1 MKNFFIILAMKILN
15 LILKICHKNG
25 GNFLGKIA
33 YDWNPEIFKY
43 FKVDCP
49 VIAVSATNGKTMTN
63 NCIGYTLK
71 TAGNK
76 VISNVEGNN
85 METGIL
91 STILK
96 NCTLTGKIKADYLV
110 FEVDESYI
118 PVVFKD
124 FRLDTLVILNFF
136 RDQLDRN
143 GEVESLIL
151 RINEFLKTYNGN
163 LILNNDDPNVSRLGQ
178 ANPNN
183 KNIYYFSVDK
193 YQFATEHIKEAGEGK
208 FCPFCKTR
216 LEYEYYQYS
225 HVGKFKCPNCN
236 FGDNKIYKL
245 ATNVDLKNRCFDI
258 DGNTY
263 KINGNSIYLIYNY
276 TAVYSVCSLYDISN
290 DVVKKAFSTF
300 TLNNGR
306 LEEIKIID
314 VPTII
319 NLAKNPTGS
328 NVSLRILNEDDSEK
342 ELLFV
347 LNDNIADGFDVSWI
361 WDINFNNLNNVT
373 RIITSGTRA
382 YDIAIRIKTSGFT
395 AEKIE
400 PYLNLEDAVKALYK
414 TDIKK
419 YVIANYTSLQPTRHE
434 LKRFDEMSKNNDV
447 TNVKTSDI
455 SKKEAIK
462 SNIENTEMNPKEV
475 LQNIDNTDNT
485 DNLNYQD
492 NEEKSIKIL
501 YLYPDMLEL
510 YGDYGN
516 IQVLKYRIESRGYK
530 AIIDRYSIGDTAPN
544 FNDYD
549 IVFAGG
555 GADNEQSILAED
567 LVKYKDNIKDAVKNG
582 VFFLLI
588 CGAYQLFGKY
598 YKGVEG
604 NIIPGLE
611 VFDYYTVA
619 NPDRKKRCIGNIVI
633 DATLDANINIKKST
647 NSNDDS
653 SDNIENLN
661 LKTKV
666 IGFENHGGQTFDIS
680 NFFGNVLFGNGNKFG
695 DSEEG
700 FFENNVIATYLHGP
714 LLSKNPE
721 LCDYIIRYCL
731 DRKYNE
737 NIELEPLN
745 DEFENFCREQLLNR
759 FLKK

>member
-1 MKNFFIILAMKILN
+1 MKNFFIILSMKILN
-15 LILKICHKNG
+15 MILKICHKNG

-43 FKVDCP
+43 FKVNCP

-71 TAGNK
+71 TAGK
-76 VISNVEGNN
+76 KIVSNVEGNN
-85 METGIL
+85 METGII

-163 LILNNDDPNVSRLGQ
+163 LILNNDDPNVARLGQ
-178 ANPNN
+178 ANPSN

-193 YQFATEHIKEAGEGK
+193 YQFATEQIKEAGEGK
-208 FCPFCKTR
+208 FCPFCKTK

-236 FGDNKIYKL
+236 FGDNEIYKL

-258 DGNTY
+258 EGNTY

-276 TAVYSVCSLYDISN
+276 TAVYSVCSLYSISN

-300 TLNNGR
+300 ALNNGR
-306 LEEIKIID
+306 LEEIKINN
-314 VPTII
+314 VQTII

-361 WDINFNNLNNVT
+361 WDINFNNLNNVS

-382 YDIAIRIKTSGFT
+382 YDIAIRIKTSGFPT
-395 AEKIE
+395 EKIE
-400 PYLNLEDAVKALYK
+400 PYLNLADAVKALYK
-414 TDIKK
+414 TDVKK

-434 LKRFDEMSKNNDV
+434 LRKFGETNKNNIVENIAV
-447 TNVKTSDI
+447 TNQENDNNI
-455 SKKEAIK
+455 S
-462 SNIENTEMNPKEV
+462 SNIDTIR
-475 LQNIDNTDNT
+475 QS
-485 DNLNYQD
+485 
-492 NEEKSIKIL
+492 NETNSDCPNCLKIL

-516 IQVLKYRIESRGYK
+516 IQVLKYRIESRGYQ
-530 AIIDRYSIGDTAPN
+530 AVIDRYSIGDNAPN

-567 LVKYKDNIKDAVKNG
+567 LVKYKENIQEAVQNG

-633 DATLDANINIKKST
+633 DA
-647 NSNDDS
+647 
-653 SDNIENLN
+653 NLN
-661 LKTKV
+661 DLKTKV
-666 IGFENHGGQTFDIS
+666 IGFENHGGQTFNIS
-680 NFFGNVLFGNGNKFG
+680 NSFGKVLFGNGNKFG

-700 FFENNVIATYLHGP
+700 FFKNNVIATYLHGP

-721 LCDYIIRYCL
+721 LCDYIIKYCL

-737 NIELEPLN
+737 NVSLKPLN
-745 DEFENFCREQLLNR
+745 DKFESSCRNQLLDR
-759 FLKK
+759 FLKEDKLN

>member
-1 MKNFFIILAMKILN
+1 MKNFFIILSMKILN
-15 LILKICHKNG
+15 MILKICHKNG

-43 FKVDCP
+43 FKVNCP
-49 VIAVSATNGKTMTN
+49 VIAVSATKGKTMTN

-71 TAGNK
+71 TAGK
-76 VISNVEGNN
+76 KIVSNVEGNN
-85 METGIL
+85 METGII

-118 PVVFKD
+118 PIVFKD

-163 LILNNDDPNVSRLGQ
+163 LILNNDDPNVARLGQ
-178 ANPNN
+178 ANSSN

-193 YQFATEHIKEAGEGK
+193 YQFATEQIKEAGEGK
-208 FCPFCKTR
+208 FCPFCKTK

-236 FGDNKIYKL
+236 FGDNEIYKL

-258 DGNTY
+258 EGNTY

-276 TAVYSVCSLYDISN
+276 TAVYSVCSLYSISN

-300 TLNNGR
+300 ALNNGR
-306 LEEIKIID
+306 LEEIKINN
-314 VPTII
+314 VQTII

-361 WDINFNNLNNVT
+361 WDINFNNLNNVS

-382 YDIAIRIKTSGFT
+382 YDIAIRIKTSGFPT
-395 AEKIE
+395 EKIE
-400 PYLNLEDAVKALYK
+400 PYLNLADAVKALYK
-414 TDIKK
+414 TDVKK

-434 LKRFDEMSKNNDV
+434 LRKFGETNKNNIVENIAV
-447 TNVKTSDI
+447 TNQENYNNI
-455 SKKEAIK
+455 S
-462 SNIENTEMNPKEV
+462 SNIDTIR
-475 LQNIDNTDNT
+475 QS
-485 DNLNYQD
+485 
-492 NEEKSIKIL
+492 NETNSDCPNCLKIL

-516 IQVLKYRIESRGYK
+516 IQVLKYRIESRGCQ
-530 AIIDRYSIGDTAPN
+530 AVIDRYSIGDDAPN

-567 LVKYKDNIKDAVKNG
+567 LVKYKENIQEAVQNG

-633 DATLDANINIKKST
+633 DA
-647 NSNDDS
+647 
-653 SDNIENLN
+653 NLN
-661 LKTKV
+661 DLKTKV
-666 IGFENHGGQTFDIS
+666 IGFENHGGQTFNIS
-680 NFFGNVLFGNGNKFG
+680 NSFGKVLFGNGNKFG

-700 FFENNVIATYLHGP
+700 FFKNNVIATYLHGP

-721 LCDYIIRYCL
+721 LCDYIIKYCL

-737 NIELEPLN
+737 NVSLKPLN
-745 DEFENFCREQLLNR
+745 DKFESLCRNQLLDR
-759 FLKK
+759 FLKED

>member
-33 YDWNPEIFKY
+33 FDLNPEIFKY
-43 FKVDCP
+43 FKVNCP

-76 VISNVEGNN
+76 VVSNVEGNN

-163 LILNNDDPNVSRLGQ
+163 LILNNDDPNVARLGH
-178 ANPNN
+178 ANPDNSN
-183 KNIYYFSVDK
+183 VYYFSVDK
-193 YQFATEHIKEAGEGK
+193 YKFATEQIKEAGEGK

-236 FGDNKIYKL
+236 FGDNEIYKL

-290 DVVKKAFSTF
+290 DIVKKSFSTF
-300 TLNNGR
+300 ALNNGR
-306 LEEIKIID
+306 LEEIKIHG

-361 WDINFNNLNNVT
+361 WDINFNNLNNVS

-382 YDIAIRIKTSGFT
+382 YDIAIRIKTSGFP

-400 PYLNLEDAVKALYK
+400 PYLNLEDAVNAFYK
-414 TDIKK
+414 TDVKK

-434 LKRFDEMSKNNDV
+434 LKKFDDVCKNCNENKTNDITSTDLPD
-447 TNVKTSDI
+447 TNKIQQNNET
-455 SKKEAIK
+455 
-462 SNIENTEMNPKEV
+462 NPDCPNC
-475 LQNIDNTDNT
+475 L
-485 DNLNYQD
+485 
-492 NEEKSIKIL
+492 KIL

-530 AIIDRYSIGDTAPN
+530 AIIDRYSIGNAAPN

-567 LVKYKDNIKDAVKNG
+567 LVKYKDNIKEAVNNG

-633 DATLDANINIKKST
+633 ETNLK
-647 NSNDDS
+647 NSNNDTDS
-653 SDNIENLN
+653 SDSNI
-661 LKTKV
+661 KTKV

-680 NFFGNVLFGNGNKFG
+680 NSFGNVLFGNGNKFG

-721 LCDYIIRYCL
+721 LCDFIIKYCL
-731 DRKYNE
+731 NRKYNE
-737 NIELEPLN
+737 NIELVPLN
-745 DEFENFCREQLLNR
+745 DEFENLCREQLLNR
-759 FLKK
+759 FLGKK

>member
-1 MKNFFIILAMKILN
+1 MKNFFIILSMKILN

-43 FKVDCP
+43 FKVNCP

-76 VISNVEGNN
+76 VVSNVEGNN

-163 LILNNDDPNVSRLGQ
+163 LILNNDDPNVARLGQ

-183 KNIYYFSVDK
+183 ENIYYFSVGK
-193 YQFATEHIKEAGEGK
+193 YKFATEQIKEAGEGK

-276 TAVYSVCSLYDISN
+276 TAVYSVCSLYGISN

-300 TLNNGR
+300 ALNNGR
-306 LEEIKIID
+306 LEEIKING

-361 WDINFNNLNNVT
+361 WDINFNNLNNVS

-382 YDIAIRIKTSGFT
+382 YDIAIRIKTSGFP

-400 PYLNLEDAVKALYK
+400 PYLNLEDAVKAFYK

-434 LKRFDEMSKNNDV
+434 LKKFDEINKNNNATDV
-447 TNVKTSDI
+447 GTSDI
-455 SKKEAIK
+455 SKKEEIK
-462 SNIENTEMNPKEV
+462 ANVENTEMDTKES
-475 LQNIDNTDNT
+475 LQNIDNTDNPE
-485 DNLNYQD
+485 NQD
-492 NEEKSIKIL
+492 NKEKSIKIL

-530 AIIDRYSIGDTAPN
+530 AIIDRYSIGNAAPN

-567 LVKYKDNIKDAVKNG
+567 LVKYKDNIKNAVNNG

-633 DATLDANINIKKST
+633 DATLDANINIEKSA
-647 NSNDDS
+647 NSNEYS
-653 SDNIENLN
+653 SDNIDTLN

-680 NFFGNVLFGNGNKFG
+680 NSFGNVLFGNGNKFG

-700 FFENNVIATYLHGP
+700 FFEDNVIATYLHGP

-721 LCDYIIRYCL
+721 LCDYIIKYCL

-737 NIELEPLN
+737 NIELVPLN
-745 DEFENFCREQLLNR
+745 DEFENLCREQLLNR
-759 FLKK
+759 FLEKN

>member
-33 YDWNPEIFKY
+33 FDWNPEIFKY
-43 FKVDCP
+43 FKVNCP

-76 VISNVEGNN
+76 VVSNIEGNN

-151 RINEFLKTYNGN
+151 RINAFLKTYTGN
-163 LILNNDDPNVSRLGQ
+163 LILNNDDPNVARLGQ
-178 ANPNN
+178 ANPSNN
-183 KNIYYFSVDK
+183 NVYYFSVDK
-193 YQFATEHIKEAGEGK
+193 YKFATEQIKEAGEGK
-208 FCPFCKTR
+208 FCPFCKTK

-225 HVGKFKCPNCN
+225 HVGNFKCPNCN
-236 FGDNKIYKL
+236 FGDNEIYKL

-258 DGNTY
+258 DENTY

-276 TAVYSVCSLYDISN
+276 TAVYSVCSLYGISN
-290 DVVKKAFSTF
+290 DIVKKAFSTF
-300 TLNNGR
+300 ALNNGR
-306 LEEIKIID
+306 LEEIKINN

-361 WDINFNNLNNVT
+361 WDINFDNLNNVS

-382 YDIAIRIKTSGFT
+382 YDIAIRIKTSGFP

-414 TDIKK
+414 TDVKK

-434 LKRFDEMSKNNDV
+434 LKRFDEINKNNNITKVEISQKGKIKIDV
-447 TNVKTSDI
+447 
-455 SKKEAIK
+455 
-462 SNIENTEMNPKEV
+462 ENTE
-475 LQNIDNTDNT
+475 IDAKGTIQSISNT
-485 DNLNYQD
+485 DNLKYQ
-492 NEEKSIKIL
+492 NNKEKSIKIL

-567 LVKYKDNIKDAVKNG
+567 LVKYKDNIKEAVNNG

-633 DATLDANINIKKST
+633 ETNLCTSNILDADST
-647 NSNDDS
+647 DVL
-653 SDNIENLN
+653 EN

-680 NFFGNVLFGNGNKFG
+680 NSFGNVLFGNGNKFG

-700 FFENNVIATYLHGP
+700 FFKNNVIATYLHGP

-721 LCDYIIRYCL
+721 LCDYIIKYCL

-737 NIELEPLN
+737 NIVLEHLN
-745 DEFENFCREQLLNR
+745 DEFENLCREQLLNR
-759 FLKK
+759 FLG

>member
-33 YDWNPEIFKY
+33 FDWNPEIFKY
-43 FKVDCP
+43 FKVKCP

-71 TAGNK
+71 TAGYK
-76 VISNVEGNN
+76 VVSNVEGNN

-151 RINEFLKTYNGN
+151 RINKFLKTYNGN
-163 LILNNDDPNVSRLGQ
+163 LVLNNDDPNVARLGQ
-178 ANPNN
+178 ANPSNQN
-183 KNIYYFSVDK
+183 VYYFSVDK
-193 YQFATEHIKEAGEGK
+193 YQFATEEIKEAGEGK

-236 FGDNKIYKL
+236 FGDNEIYKL

-276 TAVYSVCSLYDISN
+276 TAVYSVCSLYNISN
-290 DVVKKAFSTF
+290 DVVKKSFSTF
-300 TLNNGR
+300 ALNNGR
-306 LEEIKIID
+306 LEEIKING

-342 ELLFV
+342 DLLFV

-361 WDINFNNLNNVT
+361 WDINFNNLNNVS
-373 RIITSGTRA
+373 RIVTSGTRA
-382 YDIAIRIKTSGFT
+382 YDIAIRIKTSGFPV
-395 AEKIE
+395 EKIE
-400 PYLNLEDAVKALYK
+400 PYLNLEEAIKALYK
-414 TDIKK
+414 TNIKK

-434 LKRFDEMSKNNDV
+434 LKKFDEICQNNLENVCNDNISSDLNVSEMSQQKNDK
-447 TNVKTSDI
+447 TNSDN
-455 SKKEAIK
+455 SDC
-462 SNIENTEMNPKEV
+462 
-475 LQNIDNTDNT
+475 L
-485 DNLNYQD
+485 
-492 NEEKSIKIL
+492 KIL

-530 AIIDRYSIGDTAPN
+530 AIIDRYSIGDAAPN
-544 FNDYD
+544 FNDYA
-549 IVFAGG
+549 IVSAGG
-555 GADNEQSILAED
+555 GADHEQRILAND
-567 LVKYKDNIKDAVKNG
+567 LIKYKDNIKEAVNNG

-633 DATLDANINIKKST
+633 DANLSS
-647 NSNDDS
+647 SND
-653 SDNIENLN
+653 II
-661 LKTKV
+661 KTKV

-680 NFFGNVLFGNGNKFG
+680 ASFGNVLFGNGNKFG

-700 FFENNVIATYLHGP
+700 FFQNNVIATYLHGP

-721 LCDYIIRYCL
+721 LCDYIIKYCL
-731 DRKYNE
+731 DRRYNE
-737 NIELEPLN
+737 NVILEPLN
-745 DEFENFCREQLLNR
+745 DEFENLCREQLLKR
-759 FLKK
+759 FLEK

>member
-33 YDWNPEIFKY
+33 FDWNPEIFKY
-43 FKVDCP
+43 FKVKCP

-71 TAGNK
+71 TAGYK
-76 VISNVEGNN
+76 VVSNVEGNN

-151 RINEFLKTYNGN
+151 RINKFLKTYNGN
-163 LILNNDDPNVSRLGQ
+163 LVLNNDDPNVARLGQ
-178 ANPNN
+178 ANPSNQN
-183 KNIYYFSVDK
+183 VYYFSVDK
-193 YQFATEHIKEAGEGK
+193 YQFATEEIKEAGEGK

-236 FGDNKIYKL
+236 FGDNEIYKL

-276 TAVYSVCSLYDISN
+276 TAVYSVCSLYNISN
-290 DVVKKAFSTF
+290 DVVKKSFSTF
-300 TLNNGR
+300 ALNNGR
-306 LEEIKIID
+306 LEEIKING

-342 ELLFV
+342 DLLFV

-361 WDINFNNLNNVT
+361 WDINFNNLNNVS
-373 RIITSGTRA
+373 RIVTSGTRA
-382 YDIAIRIKTSGFT
+382 YDIAIRIKTSGFPV
-395 AEKIE
+395 EKIE
-400 PYLNLEDAVKALYK
+400 PYLNLEEAIKALYK
-414 TDIKK
+414 TNVKK

-434 LKRFDEMSKNNDV
+434 LKKFDEICQNNLE
-447 TNVKTSDI
+447 NVC
-455 SKKEAIK
+455 
-462 SNIENTEMNPKEV
+462 
-475 LQNIDNTDNT
+475 TDNISSDLNVSEMSQQKNDKT
-485 DNLNYQD
+485 NSDNSDCL
-492 NEEKSIKIL
+492 KIL

-530 AIIDRYSIGDTAPN
+530 AIIDRYSIGDATPN

-555 GADNEQSILAED
+555 GADNEQSILAND
-567 LVKYKDNIKDAVKNG
+567 LIKYKDNIKEAVNNG

-633 DATLDANINIKKST
+633 DANLSS
-647 NSNDDS
+647 SND
-653 SDNIENLN
+653 II
-661 LKTKV
+661 KTKV

-680 NFFGNVLFGNGNKFG
+680 ASFGNVLFGNGNKFG

-700 FFENNVIATYLHGP
+700 FFQNNVIATYLHGP

-721 LCDYIIRYCL
+721 LCDYIIKYCL
-731 DRKYNE
+731 DRRYNE
-737 NIELEPLN
+737 NVILEPLN
-745 DEFENFCREQLLNR
+745 DEFENLCREQLLKR
-759 FLKK
+759 FLEK